1 MDVLKVCSASSNET
15 EKAELLQHHQKDGS
29 SESSYLAT
37 KPEDN
42 HSSRGATSSPS
53 PSKPQQLSPE
63 TEFLLSDPKLDSSSH
78 EQPKNVSHLNG
89 FERSSS
95 SSGVYRYSGDQ
106 MPNYLTAL
114 DNGSIN
120 GPRAD
125 AVHRYGLV
133 KRSNSASEFI
143 SFSAEWR
150 PKYTIVD

>member
-1 MDVLKVCSASSNET
+1 MFIKYLYTPLQT

-95 SSGVYRYSGDQ
+95 SSGVYRYSG
-106 MPNYLTAL
+106 TAL